1 MNFGILNENIRIAI
15 RSIKANLLRAILTMF
30 IIAFGIMALVGI
42 LTAIESIKSTL
53 TTQFSTMGASA
64 FAIKKKETNMHRG
77 GHRERTVN
85 TANIT
90 YDQATEFVERF
101 QFPATVAIS
110 GYVSG
115 ASTIKFQSQ
124 KTDPNIEIWGVD
136 EYDMLTSGKSIGQ
149 GRNFSHEEIEYG
161 KHVIIVGSDVV
172 KKLFK
177 KNENPINQTISVGN
191 GKYRIVGVLAQQ
203 GTSFNGSDR
212 LCLIPITN
220 ARQYYPNPDQTYR
233 INIMPA
239 KPELLDVAISEAE
252 GIFRIVR
259 RLAPHDANDFEIESS
274 NSLANMLINNL
285 RLVTMAA
292 TIIGIITLF
301 GAAIGLMN
309 IMLVSVTE
317 RTSEIGIRKALGA
330 KTTTIKQQFLLESV
344 IIGQM
349 GGALGII
356 LGILIGNMVAML
368 TSGTFIIPWV
378 WILLGVL
385 LCFVVGVIS

>member
-1 MNFGILNENIRIAI
+1 
-15 RSIKANLLRAILTMF
+15 
-30 IIAFGIMALVGI
+30 
-42 LTAIESIKSTL
+42 
-53 TTQFSTMGASA
+53 MGASA
-64 FAIKKKETNMHRG
+64 FAIMKKEMNMHHG

-85 TANIT
+85 SANIT
-90 YDQATEFVERF
+90 YDQAMEFVERF

-110 GYVSG
+110 GYVTG
-115 ASTIKFQSQ
+115 ASTFKYQSE
-124 KTDPNIEIWGVD
+124 KTDPNIEIWAVD
-136 EYDMLTSGKSIGQ
+136 EYDMITSGKTIGQ
-149 GRNFSHEEIEYG
+149 GRNFSHDDIEFG
-161 KHVIIVGSDVV
+161 KHVIIVGSDIV

-177 KNENPINQTISVGN
+177 KNENPIDQTISVGN

-203 GTSFNGSDR
+203 GSSFSGSDR

-220 ARQYYPNPDQTYR
+220 ARQFYPNPDQTYR
-233 INIMPA
+233 INILPA
-239 KPELLDVAISEAE
+239 KPELLDIAISEAE

-259 RLAPHDANDFEIESS
+259 RLDPQVPNDFQIESS

-349 GGALGII
+349 GGLLGII
-356 LGILIGNMVAML
+356 LGILIGNLVAML
-368 TSGTFIIPWV
+368 TGGQFIIPWM

-385 LCFVVGVIS
+385 LCFVVGVISGYVPAQKAAKVDPIISLRHE